1 MKFKEFG
8 WTGFALKV
16 PEEMRFTRQGGDSRL
31 GNFMLEAENYLIEA
45 KWETFEPKKA
55 KPLSEIAEA
64 LVGQVKKQSK
74 KQSITVL
81 GKEDTYVSKHKAL
94 YMIMKSQAEERVYIW
109 YCDESQRVIIFRFVF
124 GTFDESARK
133 ITKYVLD
140 TVQCHSEKSIWSL
153 LNLHFETP
161 NSFLLTDTKITVGR
175 AHFILMDRQLSS
187 FGEKT
192 ERILIEYFSMANLI
206 YEETYRD
213 LDRWLEKN
221 YLKDLGK
228 RLKERRIKFKPAEPI
243 AIKRHKIMVKQAAVK
258 SGVSWRKTTNYTN
271 ATWYCP
277 RTNRIYSVTV
287 ASSNKR
293 PAFLKREI
301 DKEAHSKLLGDLLV
315 SFDCH

>member
-1 MKFKEFG
+1 MKFNEFG

-31 GNFMLEAENYLIEA
+31 GNFMLEAENYMIEA

-124 GTFDESARK
+124 GAFDESARK
-133 ITKYVLD
+133 ITKHVLD

-161 NSFLLTDTKITVGR
+161 SSFLLTDTKITVGR
-175 AHFILMDRQLSS
+175 AHFILSDRQLSS
-187 FGEKT
+187 FADKT
-192 ERILIEYFSMANLI
+192 DRILIEYFSMANLI
-206 YEETYRD
+206 YEGTYKD
-213 LDRWLEKN
+213 LDKWLEKN

-228 RLKERRIKFKPAEPI
+228 RLKERRIKFKLAEPI
-243 AIKRHKIMVKQAAVK
+243 GVKRHKTVVKRATIK
-258 SGVSWRKTTNYTN
+258 SGISWRKTTISTN

-277 RTNRIYSVTV
+277 RMNRIYSVTV

-293 PAFLKREI
+293 PAFLSRKI
-301 DKEAHSKLLGDLLV
+301 DEEAHLKLMEDLLA